1 MPGILV
7 VEDNNTIRMMYVAGL
22 QGLGMEVL
30 EARTIEQAKEL
41 LNGGTNPSV
50 VLLDLRLP
58 GEPGQNLIPYVRNEL
73 KRQDIRIIVASA
85 LSDMEQTVLD
95 LGADLFVRKPID
107 MPALLQ
113 QIQQFS
119 QS

>member
-1 MPGILV
+1 MSGILV

-22 QGLGMEVL
+22 QGLGMDVL
-30 EARTIEQAKEL
+30 EARTIAEAKKM
-41 LNGGTNPSV
+41 LNGELSPTV

-58 GEPGQNLIPYVRNEL
+58 GEPGQNLIPYIRQEL

-85 LSDMEQTVLD
+85 LHDMEAAVLA
-95 LGADLFVRKPID
+95 LGADIFIHKPVD

-113 QIQQFS
+113 QIQRFTHA
-119 QS
+119 